1 MDHGGGERVSD
12 AAAAELGRALAAALG
27 EYLEHQTW
35 RCYTTRYPGQCLCG
49 LDAVLDKLGMGDAK
63 DTDDPT
69 WRSFT

>member
-1 MDHGGGERVSD
+1 MSED
-12 AAAAELGRALAAALG
+12 AAAWPSWGVPWQPHWA

-35 RCYTTRYPGQCLCG
+35 RCCYTTRYPGQCLCG
-49 LDAVLDKLGMGDAK
+49 LDAVLDKLGMGAAK